1 MSKAAK
7 NRGKTHSKN
16 GKTGK
21 CAEGQDDESTYS
33 FQNYDSRRLLMFLYQ
48 VLAYRK
54 GNLVFNIVCGN
65 LWFDGDFFVRN
76 LDTSVGLHQYKS
88 LSQRFFFLFFLLWTF
103 FRFWFF
109 HEQRFFL
116 EQRDS
121 TSEFSKVPDVNKIWI
136 NMKIEPKHKRLLRK
150 FPQEIRPGPR

>member
-54 GNLVFNIVCGN
+54 GNLVFNIVYGN

-76 LDTSVGLHQYKS
+76 LDTSVGLRQYKS
-88 LSQRFFFLFFLLWTF
+88 LSQRFFFPFFFTMDFLPLLIF
-103 FRFWFF
+103 PRA
-109 HEQRFFL
+109 
-116 EQRDS
+116 
-121 TSEFSKVPDVNKIWI
+121 KI
-136 NMKIEPKHKRLLRK
+136 
-150 FPQEIRPGPR
+150 FP

>member
-7 NRGKTHSKN
+7 NRGKTHGKN

-33 FQNYDSRRLLMFLYQ
+33 FQNYDSGRLLMFLYQ

-54 GNLVFNIVCGN
+54 GNLVFNIVYGN

-76 LDTSVGLHQYKS
+76 LDTSVGLRQYKS
-88 LSQRFFFLFFLLWTF
+88 LSQRFFFLFFYHGLSSAF
-103 FRFWFF
+103 DF
-109 HEQRFFL
+109 
-116 EQRDS
+116 S
-121 TSEFSKVPDVNKIWI
+121 TSKDFSLSKEIPRVNLVKCA
-136 NMKIEPKHKRLLRK
+136 M
-150 FPQEIRPGPR
+150 

>member
-76 LDTSVGLHQYKS
+76 LDTSVGLRQYKS
-88 LSQRFFFLFFLLWTF
+88 LSHRFFFFFF
-103 FRFWFF
+103 FYYGLSSAFDF
-109 HEQRFFL
+109 
-116 EQRDS
+116 S
-121 TSEFSKVPDVNKIWI
+121 TSKDFSLSKEIPRVNLVKCA
-136 NMKIEPKHKRLLRK
+136 M
-150 FPQEIRPGPR
+150 

>member
-54 GNLVFNIVCGN
+54 GNLVFNIVYGN

-76 LDTSVGLHQYKS
+76 LDTSVGLRQYKS
-88 LSQRFFFLFFLLWTF
+88 LSQRFFFSFFFYYGLSSAF
-103 FRFWFF
+103 DF
-109 HEQRFFL
+109 
-116 EQRDS
+116 S
-121 TSEFSKVPDVNKIWI
+121 TSKDFSLSKEIPRVNLVKCA
-136 NMKIEPKHKRLLRK
+136 M
-150 FPQEIRPGPR
+150 